1 MRLFLPFVSVNIR
14 EIIES
19 LDIKLFLIN
28 IKLRKNSKKG
38 KIVVLLIRL
47 FQG

>member
-28 IKLRKNSKKG
+28 IELRKNSRKEK
-38 KIVVLLIRL
+38 LLCY
-47 FQG
+47 